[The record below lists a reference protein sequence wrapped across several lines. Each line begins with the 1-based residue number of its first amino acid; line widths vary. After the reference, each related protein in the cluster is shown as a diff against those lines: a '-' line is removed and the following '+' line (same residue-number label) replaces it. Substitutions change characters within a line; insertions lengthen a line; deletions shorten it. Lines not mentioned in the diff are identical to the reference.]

1 MLHNEYIN
9 KTSLIKDKRSNMIQ
23 ISKARLPYSVKV
35 LAMLRK
41 YMSGVHIRFNMGKVP
56 PPTTRCKIESY
67 SVG

>member
-1 MLHNEYIN
+1 
-9 KTSLIKDKRSNMIQ
+9 MIQ

-56 PPTTRCKIESY
+56 PPQQGVKLKVILLGDDPEK
-67 SVG
+67 G